1 MLLTDY
7 IAAVSIM
14 SIASDNKYKT
24 SVRLILIAAIFI
36 LGLWLSYEIVSVL
49 FLFFFAV
56 VLMLI
61 LNAPTMW
68 LVSKKVPRTAAAL
81 IVFTALL
88 LFLFLIGWLVIP
100 KILEQ
105 VTTLVGNL
113 PNYFE
118 DLKNQLAASLKDYP
132 SLQAKVLE
140 NANLEEHF
148 PSTRRVVAGL
158 SRFSFSVI
166 GIIFLLIIFF
176 SIVAYMLI
184 NPAPLI
190 ATYLICFA
198 KEKRQKAA
206 EALAKAS
213 TMMVGWMWANF
224 LVGFIEAI
232 AVFFFLKYMGVP
244 GVWVWAGLALFGEMI
259 PRLGLYIMAVPPT
272 IIALSIDPVTAIWV
286 FVFYLVLTEL
296 MGDFVMP
303 RVRASTMDLHPVSTL
318 FVMLAMGTAFGLT
331 GALIATPLT
340 AFIKAYYETF
350 YLPTADTENI
360 EHQVDVVLK
369 RKIE

>member
-1 MLLTDY
+1 
-7 IAAVSIM
+7 M
-14 SIASDNKYKT
+14 STISENRYKT
-24 SVRLILIAAIFI
+24 GVRLILIAAIFI
-36 LGLWLSYEIVSVL
+36 LALWLSYEVVSVI

-68 LVSKKVPRTAAAL
+68 LVSKKVRRTWAAL
-81 IVFTALL
+81 IVFTLLL

-113 PNYFE
+113 PVYFDE
-118 DLKNQLAASLKDYP
+118 LKNKLVTSLQDYP
-132 SLQAKVLE
+132 SLQSKILE

-148 PSTRRVVAGL
+148 PSTRKVVAGL

-166 GIIFLLIIFF
+166 GIVFLLIIFF
-176 SIVAYMLI
+176 SIVIYMLL

-190 ATYLICFA
+190 ATYLMCFA
-198 KEKRQKAA
+198 KEKREKAA
-206 EALAKAS
+206 IALSKAS

-224 LVGFIEAI
+224 VVGLVEAI
-232 AVFFFLKYMGVP
+232 AVFFFLSYMDIP
-244 GVWVWAGLALFGEMI
+244 GVWVWTGLALFGEMI

-272 IIALSIDPVTAIWV
+272 IIALSIDPVTAVWV
-286 FVFYLVLTEL
+286 FVFYLVLTEI

-303 RVRASTMDLHPVSTL
+303 KVRASTMDLHPVSTL
-318 FVMLAMGTAFGLT
+318 FVMLAMGSAFGLT

-350 YLPTADTENI
+350 YLCDASTENI
-360 EHQVDVVLK
+360 DEQVDIVLK
-369 RKIE
+369 RKSG